1 MRETRT
7 STQEAAEDVFFGQ
20 AVMIWARWF
29 LIAGSLILA
38 LWTVDSVTQVVI
50 GTLPVVGLM
59 AMNFYLHGRYL
70 AGRPANPLLIGM
82 ASLLDLAAITIV
94 VLVWPGLRGLESQFF
109 VMYYPI
115 VLAFAFVMP
124 RKAAIAYT
132 LAALGAYTGACVIGG
147 ISSFIEAEGTAV
159 DMGSVEVLVMRLIT
173 LAAMGG
179 LGTYY
184 WRIQRNRRRAATGET
199 RVAQGDAVA
208 A

>member
-82 ASLLDLAAITIV
+82 ASLLDLAAITMV

-199 RVAQGDAVA
+199 RIAQGDAVA

>member
-82 ASLLDLAAITIV
+82 ASLLDLAAITMV

>member
-1 MRETRT
+1 MHEVRT
-7 STQEAAEDVFFGQ
+7 SAQEAAEDVFFGQ

-38 LWTVDSVTQVVI
+38 LWTVDSVTQVVM
-50 GTLPVVGLM
+50 GTLPVIGLM

-70 AGRPANPLLIGM
+70 AGRPANPVLIGL

-94 VLVWPGLRGLESQFF
+94 VLIWPGHRGLESQFF

-199 RVAQGDAVA
+199 PVTQGDAVA

>member
-7 STQEAAEDVFFGQ
+7 SAQEAAEDVFFGQ

-38 LWTVDSVTQVVI
+38 LWTVDSVAQVVI
-50 GTLPVVGLM
+50 GTLPIVGLM

-70 AGRPANPLLIGM
+70 AGRPANPVLIGM

-94 VLVWPGLRGLESQFF
+94 VLLWPGHRGLESQFF

-132 LAALGAYTGACVIGG
+132 VAALGAYTGACVIGG
-147 ISSFIEAEGTAV
+147 ISSFTGPDGTGV
-159 DMGSVEVLVMRLIT
+159 DMGSLEVLVMRLIT

-184 WRIQRNRRRAATGET
+184 WRIQRNRRRSATDGT
-199 RVAQGDAVA
+199 SVVQADPVGA
-208 A
+208 

>member
-1 MRETRT
+1 MHEVRT
-7 STQEAAEDVFFGQ
+7 SAQEAAEDVFFGQ

-38 LWTVDSVTQVVI
+38 LWTVDSVTQVVV

-70 AGRPANPLLIGM
+70 AGRPANPVLIGM

-94 VLVWPGLRGLESQFF
+94 LLVWPGHRGLESQFF

-124 RKAAIAYT
+124 RRTAIAYT
-132 LAALGAYTGACVIGG
+132 LAALGAYTGACVLGG
-147 ISSFIEAEGTAV
+147 ISSFVETDGTTV
-159 DMGSVEVLVMRLIT
+159 DMGSVEALVMRLIT

-179 LGTYY
+179 LGTFY
-184 WRIQRNRRRAATGET
+184 WRIQRNRRRSASGGTP
-199 RVAQGDAVA
+199 VVQGDGVA